1 MKTESMHALSGLARP
16 SSSTSGAQGVE
27 EITTEVLRE
36 RLHEEKQPVHEHWW
50 VLTLFAAAI
59 PVGLCFAF
67 CLSPLGRFMKDDGL
81 WSPTLSDRDI
91 QLLDITAIAP
101 SVITPLLIGMTIDAA
116 WSLNLALLIS
126 LITSVFA
133 QFFVAMGIAWHSF
146 GLALTGRFLSGLCI
160 GTILV
165 VADTIAAQFNRRR
178 RAVTFG
184 VVVAVQAIFISL
196 NSSLWVTNFTRESLD
211 GEYEKMNDIFL
222 IVALMSLGVGFLW
235 APMVNSFDMEDG
247 PKRRF
252 WKWHMPSSMWALAL
266 TQVTYCLSHAGAS
279 TSRLSLS
286 WELGSMVIV
295 APILGLY
302 MDTSG
307 LSQGGSLACCNG
319 LILAVCFAI
328 LGGIIDQPWLIGLAM
343 GPVLMLLR
351 CVVPQ
356 VASRDCLS
364 TSFGIME
371 GGLALG
377 WIFYSNLH
385 LSSLGEM
392 ACAFLCLTLFV
403 LVLVSIKHKW
413 EQLRLPE
420 LAQPLYGRGG

>member
-1 MKTESMHALSGLARP
+1 
-16 SSSTSGAQGVE
+16 
-27 EITTEVLRE
+27 
-36 RLHEEKQPVHEHWW
+36 
-50 VLTLFAAAI
+50 
-59 PVGLCFAF
+59 
-67 CLSPLGRFMKDDGL
+67 
-81 WSPTLSDRDI
+81 
-91 QLLDITAIAP
+91 
-101 SVITPLLIGMTIDAA
+101 LIGMTIDAA
-116 WSLNLALLIS
+116 WSLNLAILIS

-133 QFFVAMGIAWHSF
+133 HFFVAMGMAWHSF

-160 GTILV
+160 GCVLV

-184 VVVAVQAIFISL
+184 VIVAVQALCISL
-196 NSSLWVTNFTRESLD
+196 NSSSWITNFTRDSLD

-235 APMVNSFDMEDG
+235 APMVSSFDMEDS

-252 WKWHMPSSMWALAL
+252 WKWHMPKSMWALAL
-266 TQVTYCLSHAGAS
+266 AQIAYCLSHAGSS
-279 TSRLSLS
+279 TTRASLS

-295 APILGLY
+295 APVLGLY
-302 MDTSG
+302 MDITG
-307 LSQGGSLACCNG
+307 LSQGGSLAGINA
-319 LILAVCFAI
+319 LILAVC
-328 LGGIIDQPWLIGLAM
+328 LGVFGAALDQPWLIGLSM

-371 GGLALG
+371 GALVLG
-377 WIFYSNLH
+377 WILYSNIQLTSFGEISCAV
-385 LSSLGEM
+385 LS
-392 ACAFLCLTLFV
+392 LTLFI
-403 LVLVSIKHKW
+403 LILISIKHKW

-420 LAQPLYGRGG
+420 LTQPLYGRGG